1 MAPIQK
7 KQKTMMAPFRSP
19 IMLPRPAK
27 TNTTQDDEQSR
38 EPSADAN
45 EPYDDGFVNENS
57 IETMLYDNAI
67 STTLNQA
74 AVEKEDDFRNHHD
87 ESKESRLYNS
97 CWYTAWLRNEE
108 DEEDHENEEECSESE
123 LSSSFE
129 EGDDDTEYVSTVSTV
144 YLPLL

>member
-87 ESKESRLYNS
+87 ES
-97 CWYTAWLRNEE
+97 
-108 DEEDHENEEECSESE
+108 
-123 LSSSFE
+123 
-129 EGDDDTEYVSTVSTV
+129 
-144 YLPLL
+144 